1 MLPEERYGEEIDV
14 AVRSGQT
21 LADDGK
27 RLPGDGRYAVVYR
40 RYSRGEV
47 RRGDRRR
54 GSLLLDPG
62 GLLPNA
68 IYIYIYTQT
77 QLFRIPILER
87 FWRGSGEDSGD
98 QK

>member
-14 AVRSGQT
+14 ASRPGWT

-68 IYIYIYTQT
+68 IYIYTQT
-77 QLFRIPILER
+77 QLFRISILER
-87 FWRGSGEDSGD
+87 FWRSSGEDSGD